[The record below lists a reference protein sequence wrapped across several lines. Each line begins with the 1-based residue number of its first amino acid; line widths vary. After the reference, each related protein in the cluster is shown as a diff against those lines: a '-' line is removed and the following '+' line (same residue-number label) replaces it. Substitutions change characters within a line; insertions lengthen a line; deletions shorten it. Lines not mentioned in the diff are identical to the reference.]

1 MEIVADLHI
10 HSKYSQATGKELD
23 LPNLEK
29 WAKVKGVDLL
39 GTGDFTHPKWIEEI
53 KSQLTDDG
61 NGILKTKSGFPFIL
75 QTELS
80 LIYTD
85 MGRGRKIHNIVYAPD
100 LDAVKKITDWLL
112 TKGRVD
118 YDGRPIFGIPSAEFV
133 EKLKSID
140 ERIEIVPAHIWTP
153 WFSLFGD
160 KSGYDKI
167 EDCFK
172 DMTKHIFALETGLSS
187 DPAMNWRLSALDK
200 YTLIS
205 NSDLH
210 SFWPWRIG
218 REANVFDLKEVS
230 YDSIMKAMKTRKG
243 FKETIE
249 VDPAFGKYHWT
260 GHRNC
265 EVNLSPKDAL
275 KHKNICPKCGKGL
288 TVGVEQRVEE
298 LADRKEGFVLKEGIP
313 FTKMIPLSDIL
324 STVLKK
330 AVATKTVW
338 AEYNK
343 LVSGERSEYDV
354 LRTIP
359 FEDLKRICNEQIA
372 EIIIKN
378 REGKVRVVP
387 GYDGVYGV
395 PQLID
400 SVSLQKEE
408 EFEPKQKGLGEYF

>member
-140 ERIEIVPAHIWTP
+140 ERIEIVPTHIWTP

-359 FEDLKRICNEQIA
+359 FEDLKGICNEQIA